1 MKKMVCCLVSL
12 AASVVL
18 GDESAFCIAETN
30 RVARR
35 LIHRAMRLSSCPVIP
50 DEGELYNPDEDLG
63 TWHGFLGSDET
74 NGWTVAAK
82 KAAFDWYL
90 STLGSCDCQ
99 ALSPK
104 DRRLVLNAVEMCEA
118 LAYTNSVPSLKALA
132 LNPRGIHRDVAL
144 ATALKFSP
152 IDDST
157 TQFVETILTNTMR
170 YTSGERAV
178 CYIEYADRIRNMQ
191 DIVNTPAYN
200 AMLIFYRN
208 RLTVRVGAPA
218 VDRLL
223 TPHLQGY
230 GQSSNRLETAM
241 FMLSETNALPRF
253 IEYFTSVTNQLLS
266 SGQPLPWINVGTGGN

>member
-1 MKKMVCCLVSL
+1 
-12 AASVVL
+12 
-18 GDESAFCIAETN
+18 
-30 RVARR
+30 
-35 LIHRAMRLSSCPVIP
+35 
-50 DEGELYNPDEDLG
+50 
-63 TWHGFLGSDET
+63 
-74 NGWTVAAK
+74 
-82 KAAFDWYL
+82 
-90 STLGSCDCQ
+90 
-99 ALSPK
+99 
-104 DRRLVLNAVEMCEA
+104 MCEA

-157 TQFVETILTNTMR
+157 TQFVETILTNTMQ

-200 AMLIFYRN
+200 ATLIFYRN
-208 RLTVRVGAPA
+208 RLTARVGAPA

-223 TPHLQGY
+223 TTHLQGY

-266 SGQPLPWINVGTGGN
+266 SGQPLPWINFGGGGN

>member
-1 MKKMVCCLVSL
+1 MKTIVCCLVSL
-12 AASVVL
+12 AAFVAL
-18 GDESAFCIAETN
+18 GDEPAFCTAETN

-35 LIHRAMRLSSCPVIP
+35 LIHRAMRLSGCHEIP
-50 DEGELYNPDEDLG
+50 DEGELYNPDEDIG

-104 DRRLVLNAVEMCEA
+104 DWRLVLNAVEMCEA

-157 TQFVETILTNTMR
+157 TQFVETILTNTMQ

-191 DIVNTPAYN
+191 DIVYTPAYN

-208 RLTVRVGAPA
+208 RMAARVGAPA

-223 TPHLQGY
+223 TTHLQ
-230 GQSSNRLETAM
+230 SLPSP
-241 FMLSETNALPRF
+241 TNFSRPGSRCRGL
-253 IEYFTSVTNQLLS
+253 TSVLVAID
-266 SGQPLPWINVGTGGN
+266 GEGVYAK

>member
-1 MKKMVCCLVSL
+1 MKTIVCCLVSL
-12 AASVVL
+12 AAFVAL
-18 GDESAFCIAETN
+18 GDEPAFCTAETN

-144 ATALKFSP
+144 ATVLKFSP

-157 TQFVETILTNTMR
+157 TQFVETILTNTMQ

-178 CYIEYADRIRNMQ
+178 CYIEYADRIRNMK
-191 DIVNTPAYN
+191 DIVYTPAYN

-208 RLTVRVGAPA
+208 RMAARVGAPA

-223 TPHLQGY
+223 TTHLQGY

>member
-1 MKKMVCCLVSL
+1 MKTIVCCLVSL
-12 AASVVL
+12 AAFVAL
-18 GDESAFCIAETN
+18 GDEPAFCTAETN

-104 DRRLVLNAVEMCEA
+104 DWRLVLNAVEMCEA

-191 DIVNTPAYN
+191 DIVSPPAYN

-208 RLTVRVGAPA
+208 RMAARVGAPA

-223 TPHLQGY
+223 TTHLQGY

-266 SGQPLPWINVGTGGN
+266 SGQPLPWINVGTGSN